1 MIIFFEKVC
10 LKRKPPHEGQNT
22 FGMRNEKRIPP
33 RKNNLMNEEPMFNI
47 GQEFRKENENEINY
61 FKNNYPKNDLQTKN
75 NITNHA
81 QFQSKIN
88 RFFTN

>member
-1 MIIFFEKVC
+1 MK
-10 LKRKPPHEGQNT
+10 
-22 FGMRNEKRIPP
+22 
-33 RKNNLMNEEPMFNI
+33 EEPMFNI

-61 FKNNYPKNDLQTKN
+61 FENNYPKNDLQTKN